1 MDKLKTHK
9 SSWLDSLLAQKGLSP
24 KTVEAYCQDIKNFFL
39 FASQLEDERLSPDTV
54 FLYLAWQTAHGAS
67 PATLARRLSA
77 LRSFFGYLVTENVL
91 AENPTDFMDN
101 PRQPFHLPEVLSRQE
116 IDRILALPALETK
129 TGFRDRCILELL
141 YATGMRVS
149 ELCGLR
155 VANLDRQSG
164 IISVFG
170 KGSKER
176 LVPVHSLMSQ
186 LLDAYLAQWRPLYRP
201 QADYLFLN
209 PSGRGLTRQAIWKLI
224 RKYAQKA
231 AIKRPISPHTFRHTF
246 ATHLLEGGADLR
258 AVQMLLGHASIMATE
273 IYTHIQA
280 GRLMELHGR
289 FHPRNSGSASWQH

>member
-24 KTVEAYCQDIKNFFL
+24 KTVEAYGQDIKNFFL

-54 FLYLAWQTAHGAS
+54 FLYLAWQTAQGAS

-231 AIKRPISPHTFRHTF
+231 AIKRSISPHTFRHTF